1 MTWGEYIDYETK
13 EAKEEARIVG
23 HAEGRAEGRAE
34 GKCEAM
40 REVIIEVLSE
50 LGTIPD
56 AITQKINSST
66 DMEELKKW
74 HKAAISVDSIPA
86 FESMM

>member
-1 MTWGEYIDYETK
+1 
-13 EAKEEARIVG
+13 
-23 HAEGRAEGRAE
+23 
-34 GKCEAM
+34 M

-56 AITQKINSST
+56 AIAQKINSST